1 MGSQPVCSDTE
12 NPTGTMSD
20 QEPVIEIIHS
30 KPIMEQ
36 RTLTSTETEAR
47 RKHADVTMS
56 KWIGLKKELKV
67 FTIQDKVEVL
77 CSMMNELTCLS
88 RRPIA

>member
-1 MGSQPVCSDTE
+1 MPE
-12 NPTGTMSD
+12 
-20 QEPVIEIIHS
+20 QEPVLEIIHS

-36 RTLTSTETEAR
+36 RILTSIETEAR

-67 FTIQDKVEVL
+67 LTIQDKVEAL
-77 CSMMNELTCLS
+77 CSMMNELTYLS